1 MIVAYCRQGQGLGK
15 NGVLPWKL
23 RADMKHFKKETIGK
37 GNNAII
43 MGKNTWLSISKRPL
57 PHRDNLIDILSQSAA
72 QLSSSSPM
80 YRSFMVQKK

>member
-1 MIVAYCRQGQGLGK
+1 MFKMIVAYCRQGQGIGK

-43 MGKNTWLSISKRPL
+43 MGKNTWLGISKRPL
-57 PHRDNLIDILSQSAA
+57 PQRDAG
-72 QLSSSSPM
+72 
-80 YRSFMVQKK
+80 